1 MGKLVVLALLVGF
14 TVIRAR
20 HRPGY
25 RAQRRAERAPAIER
39 ALVLG
44 VTLGTFLPAAAYLGG
59 LLDAWTLSSGPGAAV
74 AGGGVGAL
82 GLLLFARTHAA
93 LGLNFSPLVDLRE
106 GHTLVRHGPYAVI
119 RHPMYT
125 AGFVLYVG
133 MGLASA
139 NPAMALPPL
148 VALTALV
155 GARLPREEA
164 MLAERF
170 GAEWAEYAAG
180 TGRLLP
186 RIGAG

>member
-1 MGKLVVLALLVGF
+1 MSKLVVLALMIGF
-14 TVIRAR
+14 TAIRSR
-20 HRPGY
+20 HRAGY
-25 RAQRRAERAPAIER
+25 RAQRRAGRAEPRER

-44 VTLGTFLPAAAYLGG
+44 VTLGTFAPLVLFLAGLLDPLTLTDAAWPVALGG
-59 LLDAWTLSSGPGAAV
+59 LIGAA
-74 AGGGVGAL
+74 

-106 GHTLVRHGPYAVI
+106 DHTLVRHGPYRVI

-125 AGFVLYVG
+125 AGFVLYLG

-139 NPAMALPPL
+139 NPVMAAAPLLALTVL
-148 VALTALV
+148 VA
-155 GARLPREEA
+155 ARLPGEEA

-170 GAEWAEYAAG
+170 GAEWEAYAAG

-186 RIGAG
+186 RLGRG